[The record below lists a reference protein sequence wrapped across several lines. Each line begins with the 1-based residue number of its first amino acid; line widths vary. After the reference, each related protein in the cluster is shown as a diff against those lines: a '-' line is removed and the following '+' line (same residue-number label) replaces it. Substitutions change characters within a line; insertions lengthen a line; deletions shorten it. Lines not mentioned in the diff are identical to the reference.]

1 MTGRAPATVL
11 FGAAYY
17 HEYQPYD
24 RLDADIALMDQASV
38 SVVRVG
44 ESTWSRWEPEDGR
57 YAFDWIDRVVDRLGA
72 AGIKVILGTPTYAIP
87 PWLWRKH
94 PEMMSRRVGGGQ
106 IPYGG
111 RQNVDVAHAAFR
123 FHAER
128 VIRAAVGRFA
138 HHPAVIGFQ
147 VDNEAGLELSAN
159 DDVLRGFVASL
170 REEYGTVEEL
180 DRAWGL
186 TYWSHEIRTWDEL
199 WPPDGNTTPG
209 YDLAWRRYQA
219 AITTEYLA
227 WQAGI
232 VRELARDDQ
241 FVTHCLVS
249 AHGRPAADRFQIGGV
264 LDVPAE
270 NVYYATQ
277 DALVLPDTHED
288 LASPYAP
295 PFTHEAGVWSLFMK
309 ADMAYAS
316 RQERFLV
323 TETNALSIGLS
334 ADNFPAYDGQ
344 WRLAAHALVSRGASS
359 ICYWHFASC
368 HTGHESY
375 WGGMLGHDLEPGR
388 CFTELAGIGAE
399 LRAHGE
405 LLASCVPDADVGML
419 YSYDSAYAL
428 GFQPPL
434 RVAGTTTP
442 DPRSYE
448 RIFDAWYRGFFD
460 AGAQIGVVPPDGDLG
475 RFAVLVVPALY
486 VASDDELER
495 LVAYA
500 RSGGH
505 LVLTMRSGYADG
517 RSTIRPVRAPGPL
530 REAVGASYQ
539 EMTNLVTPVALVAG
553 PGAPGSLPAGSA
565 ATSWA
570 DGLVTEGADV
580 LARYDHPHLGR
591 FAAATRQD
599 FGSGSVT
606 YVGTVP
612 SRTFASFVAELVLE
626 RAMVERPWRAAPSS
640 VHASSARTPDGG
652 RLWTVGNWS
661 FGEVAVETPVD
672 AGDVASGEEL
682 AAGTAFR
689 LEPFGMRLLR
699 QPPAPGTS
707 ALRSTRAPRARSAAR
722 RDVARSPGQP

>member
-1 MTGRAPATVL
+1 MSRPRPDAVL

-24 RLDADIALMDQASV
+24 RLDADVALMQQASV

-57 YAFDWIDRVVDRLGA
+57 FEFAWIDRVVDKMAA
-72 AGIKVILGTPTYAIP
+72 AGIKVILGTPTYAVP
-87 PWLWRKH
+87 PWLWRAY
-94 PEMMSRRVGGGQ
+94 PEIMSRRVDGGQ

-111 RQNVDVAHAAFR
+111 RQNVDIGHAAFR

-138 HHPAVIGFQ
+138 SHPAVIGFQ
-147 VDNEAGLELSAN
+147 VDNEAGLELSTN
-159 DDVLRGFVASL
+159 GEVLRGFVAAL
-170 REEYGTVEEL
+170 RRRYGTLDEL
-180 DRAWGL
+180 NRAWGL
-186 TYWSHEIRTWDEL
+186 TYWSHEIRSWDEL

-219 AITTEYLA
+219 ERTTEYLA
-227 WQAGI
+227 WQAAI

-249 AHGRPAADRFQIGGV
+249 GHGRPAADRFQIGAV

-277 DALVLPDTHED
+277 DALQLPETREEIS
-288 LASPYAP
+288 SPYAP
-295 PFTHEAGVWSLFMK
+295 PFTHESGVWSVFMK
-309 ADMAYAS
+309 GDMAYAS
-316 RQERFLV
+316 SGGRFLV

-344 WRLAAHALVSRGASS
+344 WRLAAHALVARGASS

-375 WGGMLGHDLEPGR
+375 WGGMVSHDLEPGR
-388 CFTELAGIGAE
+388 CFAELATIGAE
-399 LRAHGE
+399 LAAHGE
-405 LLASCVPDADVGML
+405 LLAGCVPDAEVGLL

-428 GFQPPL
+428 AFQPPL
-434 RVAGTTTP
+434 RVDGATAA

-448 RIFDAWYRGFFD
+448 RIVDTWYRGFFD
-460 AGAQIGVVPPDGDLG
+460 AGAQIGIVAPDGDFD
-475 RFAVLVVPALY
+475 RFPVLVVPALY
-486 VASDDELER
+486 VASDELLAR
-495 LVAYA
+495 LAAYA
-500 RSGGH
+500 AAGGH
-505 LVLTMRSGYADG
+505 LLVTMRSGYADEH
-517 RSTIRPVRAPGPL
+517 STIRPVRAPGPL

-539 EMTNLVTPVALVAG
+539 EMTNLVTPVRLVAAG
-553 PGAPGSLPAGSA
+553 SAVGSLPADASA
-565 ATSWA
+565 TAWA
-570 DGLVTEGADV
+570 DGLVAEGAEV

-591 FAAATRQD
+591 FAAVTTRRV
-599 FGSGSVT
+599 GSGSVT

-612 SRTFASFVAELVLE
+612 SRSAASYVAGRVLD
-626 RAMVERPWRAAPSS
+626 AAALERPWRDAPAS
-640 VHASSARTPDGG
+640 VRASSARTADGE

-661 FGEVAVETPVD
+661 FEQVHVDAPVD
-672 AGDVASGEEL
+672 VDDVASGERI
-682 AAGTAFR
+682 AAGSSFALPAFG
-689 LEPFGMRLLR
+689 LRLLR
-699 QPPAPGTS
+699 EHGEVVP
-707 ALRSTRAPRARSAAR
+707 
-722 RDVARSPGQP
+722 